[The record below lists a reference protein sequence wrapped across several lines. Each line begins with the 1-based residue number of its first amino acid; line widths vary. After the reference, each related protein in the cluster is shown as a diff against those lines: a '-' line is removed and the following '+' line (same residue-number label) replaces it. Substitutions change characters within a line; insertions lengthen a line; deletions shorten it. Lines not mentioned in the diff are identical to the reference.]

1 MLKIKSAGIA
11 IVETILVLAISSGM
25 FLVVISAFNARQ
37 RTEANDSA
45 RQVMS
50 EIAKVRNQAQKG
62 QGPETA
68 AEVANLANQDLDLF
82 GQAIEFVQPVV
93 SAPTS
98 ESKMV
103 VYKLAQERGVD
114 KKIVIYGKYDIAMP
128 SGLGW
133 YINTSSSPTCNE
145 FTSCYIKNPPTT
157 PPGYITLNSPIVG
170 TGNPGN
176 IMLVIRNNSGQ
187 SYAFNKAAA
196 PSILGSADNPDNYT
210 ADRQVVLR
218 LAFARPD
225 TGSTLGAQMASA
237 KNQFYAVF
245 DLSIPNNQSLEVKK

>member
-62 QGPETA
+62 QGPETD
-68 AEVANLANQDLDLF
+68 AEVAKLTDQDLF

-103 VYKLAQERGVD
+103 VYKLAQNRLTKEIG
-114 KKIVIYGKYDIAMP
+114 IYGQYDIAMP

-133 YINTSSSPTCNE
+133 FINTSSILTCNE
-145 FTSCYIKNPPTT
+145 FISCYIKNPPTT
-157 PPGYITLNSPIVG
+157 PPAYIKLISPIVG

-196 PSILGSADNPDNYT
+196 PDLGSAKSPDNYT

-218 LAFARPD
+218 LAFARPN
-225 TGSTLGAQMASA
+225 TGYALAVQMASA

>member
-93 SAPTS
+93 FAPTS

-103 VYKLAQERGVD
+103 VYKLAQNRLN

-145 FTSCYIKNPPTT
+145 FTSCYNKNPPTT

-187 SYAFNKAAA
+187 SYAFNKLAA
-196 PSILGSADNPDNYT
+196 PNLGSADDPDNYT

>member
-62 QGPETA
+62 QGPETDA
-68 AEVANLANQDLDLF
+68 VVSNLANQDLF

-103 VYKLAQERGVD
+103 VYKLAQERGVN

-145 FTSCYIKNPPTT
+145 FTSCYKKNPPTT
-157 PPGYITLNSPIVG
+157 PPGYITLNNPIVG
-170 TGNPGN
+170 TGNAGN

-187 SYAFNKAAA
+187 SYAFNKLAGAN
-196 PSILGSADNPDNYT
+196 LGSADNPDNYT

>member
-93 SAPTS
+93 FAPTS

-103 VYKLAQERGVD
+103 VYKLAQNRLN

-145 FTSCYIKNPPTT
+145 FTSCYKKNPPTT
-157 PPGYITLNSPIVG
+157 PPGYITLNNPIVG
-170 TGNPGN
+170 TGNAGN

-187 SYAFNKAAA
+187 SYAFNKLAA
-196 PSILGSADNPDNYT
+196 PNLGSADDPDNYT

-245 DLSIPNNQSLEVKK
+245 DLSIPNNQSPEVKK

>member
-62 QGPETA
+62 QGPETDA
-68 AEVANLANQDLDLF
+68 VVSNLANQDLF

-103 VYKLAQERGVD
+103 VYKLAQNRLTKEIG
-114 KKIVIYGKYDIAMP
+114 IYGKYDIAMP

-157 PPGYITLNSPIVG
+157 PPGYITLNNPIVG
-170 TGNPGN
+170 TGNAGN

-187 SYAFNKAAA
+187 SYAFNKLAA
-196 PSILGSADNPDNYT
+196 PNLGSADNPDNYT

>member
-62 QGPETA
+62 QGPETDA
-68 AEVANLANQDLDLF
+68 VVSNLANQDLF

-103 VYKLAQERGVD
+103 VYKLAQNRLTKEIG
-114 KKIVIYGKYDIAMP
+114 IYGKYDIAMP

-187 SYAFNKAAA
+187 SYAFNKLAA
-196 PSILGSADNPDNYT
+196 PNLGSADDPDNYT

>member
-62 QGPETA
+62 QGPETDA
-68 AEVANLANQDLDLF
+68 VVSNLANQDLF

-103 VYKLAQERGVD
+103 VYKLAQNRLTKEIG
-114 KKIVIYGKYDIAMP
+114 IYGKYDIAMP

-145 FTSCYIKNPPTT
+145 FTSCYKKNPPTT

>member
-62 QGPETA
+62 QGPETDA
-68 AEVANLANQDLDLF
+68 VVSNLANQDLF

-145 FTSCYIKNPPTT
+145 FTSCYKKNPPTT

-187 SYAFNKAAA
+187 SYAFNKLAGAN
-196 PSILGSADNPDNYT
+196 LGSADNPDNYT

-225 TGSTLGAQMASA
+225 TGSTLAAQMASA

>member
-62 QGPETA
+62 QGPETDA
-68 AEVANLANQDLDLF
+68 VVSNLANQDLF

-103 VYKLAQERGVD
+103 VYKLAQERGVN

-157 PPGYITLNSPIVG
+157 PSVYKTLINPIVG
-170 TGNPGN
+170 TGDPGN

-187 SYAFNKAAA
+187 SYAFNKLAA
-196 PSILGSADNPDNYT
+196 PNLGSADDPDNYT

>member
-62 QGPETA
+62 QGPETY
-68 AEVANLANQDLDLF
+68 AEVSNLTNQDLDLF

-103 VYKLAQERGVD
+103 VYKLAQNRLTKEIG
-114 KKIVIYGKYDIAMP
+114 IYGKYDIAMP

-157 PPGYITLNSPIVG
+157 PSVYKTLINPIVG
-170 TGNPGN
+170 TGDPGN

-187 SYAFNKAAA
+187 SYAFNKLAA
-196 PSILGSADNPDNYT
+196 PNLGSADDPDNYT

>member
-62 QGPETA
+62 QGPETDA
-68 AEVANLANQDLDLF
+68 VVSNLANQDLF

-103 VYKLAQERGVD
+103 VYKLAQNRLTKEIG
-114 KKIVIYGKYDIAMP
+114 IYGKYDIAMP

-157 PPGYITLNSPIVG
+157 PPGYITLNNPIVG
-170 TGNPGN
+170 TGNAGN

-187 SYAFNKAAA
+187 SYAFNKLAA
-196 PSILGSADNPDNYT
+196 PNLGSADDPDNYT

>member
-62 QGPETA
+62 QGPETDA
-68 AEVANLANQDLDLF
+68 VVSNLANQDLF

-103 VYKLAQERGVD
+103 VYKLAQNRLTKEIG
-114 KKIVIYGKYDIAMP
+114 IYGQYDIAMP

-225 TGSTLGAQMASA
+225 TGSTLAAQMASA

>member
-62 QGPETA
+62 QGPETDA
-68 AEVANLANQDLDLF
+68 VVSNLANQDLF

-103 VYKLAQERGVD
+103 VYKLAQNRLTKEIG
-114 KKIVIYGKYDIAMP
+114 IYGKYDIAMP

-157 PPGYITLNSPIVG
+157 PPGYITLNNPIVG

-187 SYAFNKAAA
+187 SYAFNKLAA
-196 PSILGSADNPDNYT
+196 PNLGSADDPDNYT

>member
-62 QGPETA
+62 QGPETDA
-68 AEVANLANQDLDLF
+68 VVSNLANQDLF

-93 SAPTS
+93 FAPTS

-103 VYKLAQERGVD
+103 VYKLAQNRLN

-157 PPGYITLNSPIVG
+157 PSVYKTLINPIVG
-170 TGNPGN
+170 TGDPGN

-187 SYAFNKAAA
+187 SYAFNKLAA
-196 PSILGSADNPDNYT
+196 PNLGSADDPDNYT

>member
-62 QGPETA
+62 QGPETDA
-68 AEVANLANQDLDLF
+68 VVSNLANQDLF

-103 VYKLAQERGVD
+103 VYKLAQNRLTKEIG
-114 KKIVIYGKYDIAMP
+114 IYGQYDIAMP

-157 PPGYITLNSPIVG
+157 PSVYKTLNNPIVG
-170 TGNPGN
+170 TGNAGN

-187 SYAFNKAAA
+187 SYAFNKLAGAD
-196 PSILGSADNPDNYT
+196 LGSAKSPDNYT

-225 TGSTLGAQMASA
+225 TGSTLAAQMASA

>member
-93 SAPTS
+93 FAPTS

-103 VYKLAQERGVD
+103 VYKLAQNRLN

-145 FTSCYIKNPPTT
+145 FTSCYKKNPPTT

-170 TGNPGN
+170 TGNAGN

-187 SYAFNKAAA
+187 SYAFNKLAGDY
-196 PSILGSADNPDNYT
+196 LGSADKPDNYT

>member
-62 QGPETA
+62 QGPETDA
-68 AEVANLANQDLDLF
+68 VVSNLANQDLF

-93 SAPTS
+93 FAPTS

-103 VYKLAQERGVD
+103 VYKLAQNRLTKEIG
-114 KKIVIYGKYDIAMP
+114 IYGQYDIAMP

-187 SYAFNKAAA
+187 SYAFNKLAA
-196 PSILGSADNPDNYT
+196 PNLGSADDPDNYT

>member
-62 QGPETA
+62 QGPETDA
-68 AEVANLANQDLDLF
+68 VVSNLANQDLF

-93 SAPTS
+93 FAPTS

-103 VYKLAQERGVD
+103 VYKLAQNRLN

-145 FTSCYIKNPPTT
+145 FTSCYKKNPPTT

-187 SYAFNKAAA
+187 SYAFNKLAA
-196 PSILGSADNPDNYT
+196 PNLGSADDPDNYT

>member
-93 SAPTS
+93 FAPTS

-103 VYKLAQERGVD
+103 VYKLAQNRLN

-157 PPGYITLNSPIVG
+157 PSVYKTLINPIVG
-170 TGNPGN
+170 TGDPGN

-187 SYAFNKAAA
+187 SYAFNKLAA
-196 PSILGSADNPDNYT
+196 PNLGSADNPDNYT

>member
-68 AEVANLANQDLDLF
+68 AEVSNLANQDLF

-157 PPGYITLNSPIVG
+157 PPGYITLNNPIGGIV
-170 TGNPGN
+170 NAGN

-187 SYAFNKAAA
+187 SYAFNKLAGAN
-196 PSILGSADNPDNYT
+196 LGSADKPDNYT

>member
-68 AEVANLANQDLDLF
+68 AEVAKLANQDLDLF

-93 SAPTS
+93 FAPTS

-103 VYKLAQERGVD
+103 VYKLAQNRLTKEIG
-114 KKIVIYGKYDIAMP
+114 IYGQYDIAMP

-187 SYAFNKAAA
+187 SYAFNKLAA
-196 PSILGSADNPDNYT
+196 PNLGSADDPDNYT

>member
-62 QGPETA
+62 QGPETDA
-68 AEVANLANQDLDLF
+68 VVSNLANQDLF

-103 VYKLAQERGVD
+103 VYKLAQNRLN

-145 FTSCYIKNPPTT
+145 FTSCYKKNPPNT

-187 SYAFNKAAA
+187 SYAFNKLAGAN
-196 PSILGSADNPDNYT
+196 LGSADNPDNYT

>member
-1 MLKIKSAGIA
+1 
-11 IVETILVLAISSGM
+11 
-25 FLVVISAFNARQ
+25 
-37 RTEANDSA
+37 
-45 RQVMS
+45 
-50 EIAKVRNQAQKG
+50 
-62 QGPETA
+62 
-68 AEVANLANQDLDLF
+68 
-82 GQAIEFVQPVV
+82 
-93 SAPTS
+93 
-98 ESKMV
+98 
-103 VYKLAQERGVD
+103 
-114 KKIVIYGKYDIAMP
+114 MP

-145 FTSCYIKNPPTT
+145 FTSCYKKNPPTT
-157 PPGYITLNSPIVG
+157 PPGYITLNNPIVG

-187 SYAFNKAAA
+187 SYAFNKLAA
-196 PSILGSADNPDNYT
+196 PDLGSAEKPDNYT

-245 DLSIPNNQSLEVKK
+245 DLSIPNSQSLEVKK

>member
-68 AEVANLANQDLDLF
+68 AEVSNLANQDLDLF

-103 VYKLAQERGVD
+103 VYKLAQERGVN
-114 KKIVIYGKYDIAMP
+114 KKIVIYGRYDIAMP

-133 YINTSSSPTCNE
+133 YINTSPIPACNE
-145 FTSCYIKNPPTT
+145 FTSCYEKPPTT
-157 PPGYITLNSPIVG
+157 PNYQTIKNPIVG
-170 TGNPGN
+170 TVNPGN

-187 SYAFNKAAA
+187 SYAFNKLAA

-225 TGSTLGAQMASA
+225 TGLTLEAQMASA

>member
-68 AEVANLANQDLDLF
+68 AEVLNLANQDLF

-103 VYKLAQERGVD
+103 VYKLAQNRLTKEIG
-114 KKIVIYGKYDIAMP
+114 IYGKYDIAMP

-145 FTSCYIKNPPTT
+145 FTSCYKKNPPTT

-187 SYAFNKAAA
+187 SYAFNKLAA